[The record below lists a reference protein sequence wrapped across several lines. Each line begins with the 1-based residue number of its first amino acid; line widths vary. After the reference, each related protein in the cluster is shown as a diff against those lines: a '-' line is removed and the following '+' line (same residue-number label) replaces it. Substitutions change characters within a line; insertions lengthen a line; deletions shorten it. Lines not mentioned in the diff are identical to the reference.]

1 MRNEDVLVSKKQGE
15 FIKAFKNPKY
25 TEILYGGAAGGGK
38 SYILWL
44 LQIINCYQHPGIR
57 IGLARN
63 TLADIKRN
71 TLTTFYE
78 VVNNL
83 KIPHTEY
90 SYNPIDGK
98 IKWAN
103 GSVIQF
109 FELRYLP
116 SDPNYDRF
124 GGALL
129 TFGCIEEAAGVDLKG
144 KNIFKS
150 RLGRWKN
157 EEYGINGKLLMTC
170 NPGINFL
177 YTDFYLP
184 WQNNELEPF
193 RYYIPAN
200 LRDNKYLG
208 EEYRRNLESLD
219 HASRARLLDGEWDF
233 DGDKSRLLKYEEV
246 LQIYE
251 VGDSRPQS
259 ENYYLSAD
267 IAFSSDKCVLILWSG
282 LHIIKIFNYEGDE
295 PEKEL
300 IRIRDIYNVPPR
312 NIVYDSDGVGQ
323 YLKGKLRQAIPF
335 VNNGQPLLGENY
347 DNLKSQ
353 VYFKLAEKIKDG
365 EVKCFDNTL
374 KEELIQEVY
383 EIKSQPLETIDG
395 KMKLVKKKEVKA
407 SIGRSPDVSDAMAYR
422 MYFEIKKRFKKPF

>member
-1 MRNEDVLVSKKQGE
+1 MNEEIKVSEKQME
-15 FIKAFKNPKY
+15 FLEAFHDPSY
-25 TEILYGGAAGGGK
+25 TEVLYGGAAGGGK
-38 SYILWL
+38 SYVLWL
-44 LQIINCYQHPGIR
+44 LQIIKVYQCPGIR

-71 TLTTFYE
+71 TITTFYE

-83 KIPHTEY
+83 GLPTTDY
-90 SYNPIDGK
+90 AYNPIDGK
-98 IKWAN
+98 IKFSN
-103 GSVIQF
+103 GSIIQF

-150 RLGRWKN
+150 RLGRWRN
-157 EEYGINGKLLMTC
+157 EEFGINGKLLMTC

-184 WQNNELEPF
+184 YKKNELEPF
-193 RYYIPAN
+193 RKYIPAN
-200 LRDNKYLG
+200 LSDNKYLG

-219 HASRARLLDGEWDF
+219 PVSRARLLEGEWDF
-233 DGDKSRLLKYEEV
+233 DSDKTRLLKYDEV
-246 LQIYE
+246 LSIYDYNGQRDRTE
-251 VGDSRPQS
+251 D
-259 ENYYLSAD
+259 YYLSAD
-267 IAFSSDKCVLILWSG
+267 IAFSSDKCIIILWSG
-282 LHIIKIFNYEGDE
+282 LHIVKIYNYKGDE
-295 PEKEL
+295 PEEEI
-300 IRIRDIYNVPPR
+300 IRIRDEYNVPPR

-323 YLKGKLRQAIPF
+323 YLKGKIRHAIPF
-335 VNNGQPLLGENY
+335 VNNGTPLLNENY
-347 DNLKSQ
+347 DNLKTQ
-353 VYFKLAEKIKDG
+353 VYFKLAEKIRDG
-365 EVKCFDNTL
+365 EVKCYDNTL
-374 KEELIQEVY
+374 KDELVQEVY

-395 KMKLVKKKEVKA
+395 KMKLVKKKDIKA
-407 SIGRSPDVSDAMAYR
+407 SIGRSPDISDAMAYR